1 MHLKSPDKAIVS
13 LTQTFRLKDG
23 GERFY
28 DYDAVYLLRNG
39 QWKDSDYAF
48 DKLRRDGVI
57 VRHWRRPTLAQAA
70 LEEVLKNLAW
80 LKQAFGWQPK
90 SEVVIKIY
98 PEHTPFLYSIKPSL
112 PTWVAGWDEAGESIK
127 FYAPRDDAHLRAGA
141 LLHETTHHMLSDLS
155 NDNAAYWLQEG
166 LASWAVEAEK
176 GGAATRPA
184 GNRLDGAM
192 PRWTLPQLEALD
204 LESMQGEGVS
214 AYYAESLLVV
224 RYLMETYGMDKFKA
238 VAAELARHPYN
249 PVTAAEKQD
258 ETNRLT
264 RQAITKALGVPYD
277 QFAQAWYAWAK
288 THTNANP

>member
-1 MHLKSPDKAIVS
+1 MKCRPGAAVAVSLLPSWPWCWSQACWRPPAAAALPHRPAWGRPLRAGGASFDRDFGITNKAIQAINAVHLKSPDKAIVS

-127 FYAPRDDAHLRAGA
+127 FYAPRDDAHLRAGV
-141 LLHETTHHMLSDLS
+141 LLHETTHHMLSGLS

-214 AYYAESLLVV
+214 AYSPSPCWWSA
-224 RYLMETYGMDKFKA
+224 T
-238 VAAELARHPYN
+238 
-249 PVTAAEKQD
+249 
-258 ETNRLT
+258 
-264 RQAITKALGVPYD
+264 
-277 QFAQAWYAWAK
+277 
-288 THTNANP
+288 